1 MTTGAPRIRPATGGD
16 VPAML
21 DVFAGAFANDPHTR
35 LQIAWQGADAMR
47 RGMDAAM
54 RSWLAAPAAH
64 LLVAEDAASLA
75 VLGWACWAEVAPER
89 EAGPVPGDEQA
100 PAVSTSPIEAL
111 QRLTGDDIRQCQ
123 RDVLARYGAVDVLV
137 AIAVDPAHQSR
148 GVGSLLI
155 RWGTQ
160 RADARDRVCWVHASE
175 AGSRA
180 FARHGFDPHRDLTIE
195 LAPFAPPGDDRTW
208 GTVRFRSMTRQPRT
222 DDSA

>member
-1 MTTGAPRIRPATGGD
+1 MTTGAPRIRPVTAGD

-21 DVFAGAFANDPHTR
+21 DIFTRAFAGDPHTR
-35 LQIAWQGADAMR
+35 LQIAWRGADTMR
-47 RGMDAAM
+47 QGMDAAM
-54 RSWLAAPAAH
+54 RSWLASPVSH
-64 LLVAEDAASLA
+64 LLVVEESASLV
-75 VLGWACWAEVAPER
+75 VLGWACWAEVAPEP
-89 EAGPVPGDEQA
+89 EVDPVPDDA
-100 PAVSTSPIEAL
+100 PVPAVSTSPFEAL

-148 GVGSLLI
+148 GVGSRLI

-160 RADARDRVCWVHASE
+160 RADARGLVCWVHASE

-180 FARHGFDPHRDLTIE
+180 FARYGFEPHRDLTIE
-195 LAPFAPPGDDRTW
+195 LVPFAPPGDDRTW

-222 DDSA
+222 DDPA